1 MDEETRGHLES
12 LHNSIILLS
21 ENVDFLIKLDRRT
34 LLIAIQLA
42 YILER
47 VSNKTFDLEEAPDEP
62 STDRIEEAFQEV
74 RKLFEEQLE
83 IMKKGGLRD
92 G

>member
-1 MDEETRGHLES
+1 MDDETRNHLKS
-12 LHNSIILLS
+12 LHNSINLLS
-21 ENVDFLIKLDRRT
+21 ENIDFLIKLEQRT
-34 LLIAIQLA
+34 LLIVNQLA

-62 STDRIEEAFQEV
+62 SPDRIEEAFRDV

>member
-1 MDEETRGHLES
+1 MDDETRDHLKS
-12 LHNSIILLS
+12 LHNSINLLS
-21 ENVDFLIKLDRRT
+21 ENIHFLFKLERRT
-34 LLIAIQLA
+34 LLIVNQLA

-62 STDRIEEAFQEV
+62 SPERIEKAFEEV

-83 IMKKGGLRD
+83 ILKGSGLRD